1 MAKGK
6 GKGAGLERSA
16 SESIGV
22 SASSYAESEA
32 CPDALVWTDTRRR
45 ILDCNP
51 AAERLLKA
59 TAESM
64 RGRDI
69 LSFFEG
75 EAPSSRQSRCRLRN
89 GGTVPVSVSVVRDGR
104 RNPTGFVYRFLP
116 AEGFPR
122 AVGGMIEQDGILD
135 GIIREELLAA
145 MGEVTSKLAHD
156 VSSPLTAITGYA
168 QVIMESTEDAEIREG
183 LGVIQNEAKR
193 VYAMIQGISSLIR
206 ERRAEKR
213 APTSVNAC
221 IESVLGLHRRRL
233 EEEGI
238 RVETDMA
245 PDLPPVMAD
254 ARQMEIVFWN
264 LLRNAEE
271 AMGGRGKLAIRTG
284 ARNGKVIVSVA
295 DSGPGIPET
304 AQEGLFEPF
313 FTTKPDVGAIGLGLT
328 ICRRIIRGHGGCIR
342 AENADGA
349 GAMITIELPARAV
362 EEE

>member
-6 GKGAGLERSA
+6 DKGPGLERPA

-22 SASSYAESEA
+22 SAFSCAESET
-32 CPDALVWTDTRRR
+32 CPDALVWTDTRKR
-45 ILDCNP
+45 ILDCNR
-51 AAERLLKA
+51 AAERLLKE
-59 TAESM
+59 TAETM

-69 LSFFEG
+69 QSFFEG
-75 EAPSSRQSRCRLRN
+75 EMPSSRQSRCRLRS

-116 AEGFPR
+116 AEGSPR
-122 AVGGMIEQDGILD
+122 AVGGTMESDGVPERIV
-135 GIIREELLAA
+135 REEMLAA

-156 VSSPLTAITGYA
+156 VSSPLTAIGGYA
-168 QVIMESTEDAEIREG
+168 QVIMEGTEDAEVREG

-206 ERRAEKR
+206 ERRTEKR
-213 APTSVNAC
+213 APISVNAC
-221 IESVLGLHRRRL
+221 IESVLDLHRWRL

-238 RVETDMA
+238 RVEAEMA
-245 PDLPPVMAD
+245 PDLPLVMGD
-254 ARQMEIVFWN
+254 APQMEIVFWN

-271 AMGGRGKLAIRTG
+271 AMGGGGKLAVRTG

-304 AQEGLFEPF
+304 AREELFEPF
-313 FTTKPDVGAIGLGLT
+313 FTTKADVGAIGLGLT

-349 GAMITIELPARAV
+349 GAVITIELPGMAI